1 MITLILPWPPSVNH
15 YWGQNGNRR
24 YVKAKGVA
32 FRKETADIVA
42 ANGQKIYGRLA
53 VFISLYPPNKIRRDI
68 DNHVKAVQDA
78 LQMAGCFDDDEQI
91 DHLTVARMPVVKGGQ
106 CKVVLVRI

>member
-1 MITLILPWPPSVNH
+1 M
-15 YWGQNGNRR
+15 
-24 YVKAKGVA
+24 KAQGVA
-32 FRKETADIVA
+32 FRKSTAEIVA
-42 ANGQKIYGRLA
+42 ANGQKIDGRLA
-53 VFISLYPPNKIRRDI
+53 LFISLYPPNKIRRDI